1 MYINYLQIKVS
12 VNVIF
17 FIFCFSPP
25 KKRKPQGQ
33 WDKPDVPLLQTVG
46 DYHQQSHTNT
56 HADTNTD
63 KHTIECRLPS
73 RLCRIWWD
81 MIGWARWRLWAW
93 DYNPKIS
100 VCMCACVHV
109 CSCSSFSIIC
119 SLIIEITTC
128 TLLSIYWQS
137 SHSTGCSSQKK
148 LLWPLCECV
157 WAHQNIIAV
166 HWW

>member
-1 MYINYLQIKVS
+1 MLFFSYS
-12 VNVIF
+12 VF
-17 FIFCFSPP
+17 HLP
-25 KKRKPQGQ
+25 KKGNLRVNEINQMFLYYR
-33 WDKPDVPLLQTVG
+33 LLGITTNNHTQT
-46 DYHQQSHTNT
+46 HTNT

-157 WAHQNIIAV
+157 WARQNIIAV